1 MRLTRRSTIGI
12 AVALALALGGERL
25 GVEAQGAAPI
35 KVGFA
40 SAMTGPSAI
49 TGEGVKW
56 AAQMLADEYNAK
68 GGIMGR
74 KIEISFGDNA
84 GTPGEAVSAVRKLVD
99 VDKVDVIIGQTHSG
113 ACLGALPVVKELQVP
128 MVIEACS
135 NPKIRELI
143 GKTVNEWAFRVNP
156 DDVMLANQF
165 AKYMSQSTKSVS
177 IFAQNDDFGRGAAA
191 AYDVAFKK
199 YGIKLVSTEFFDRGQ
214 ADYRPVLTR
223 VKRANPEAVL
233 LVMLASEGSVFMR
246 QFREIGLTQ
255 KLFARGSMAT
265 VEFLHQVKDSP
276 NIADGLVE
284 ATYWTPALDAWETEQ
299 AFVVQLDLPGL
310 TANQVDVNFDRN
322 TLTVRGTRGSTIPSV
337 ENGEIRVFF
346 AERAPG
352 AFSRSLRFPQYVEAS
367 KIEASF
373 DNGVLTI
380 TVPKAETAKPR
391 KIEIAAN

>member
-1 MRLTRRSTIGI
+1 MTRMRNGVTVVV
-12 AVALALALGGERL
+12 AALAFLLAGAPP
-25 GVEAQGAAPI
+25 GVGAQGGPPI
-35 KVGFA
+35 KVGFS

-56 AAQMLADEYNAK
+56 AAQMLVDEYNAK

-74 KIEISFGDNA
+74 KIEAYFGDNA
-84 GTPGEAVSAVRKLVD
+84 GTPGEAVSAVRRLVD

-113 ACLGALPVVKELQVP
+113 ACLGALPVIKELQVP
-128 MVIEACS
+128 MIIEACS

-199 YGIKLVSTEFFDRGQ
+199 YGIKLVSTEYFDRGQ

-246 QFREIGLTQ
+246 QFRELGLTQ
-255 KLFARGSMAT
+255 KLYARGSMAT
-265 VEFLHQVKDSP
+265 VEFLYQVKDTP

-284 ATYWTPALDAWETEQ
+284 ATYWTPALDPAWEKQWLDRWKVPVRIHGSLAAIAFRYALVPALEQ
-299 AFVVQLDLPGL
+299 AIKKTGRTDRKAIRDALEH
-310 TANQVDVNFDRN
+310 VDVANTPVGRIRFDDTHQAFIN
-322 TLTVRGTRGSTIPSV
+322 MLLV
-337 ENGEIRVFF
+337 EIHGGQLRVLDKI
-346 AERAPG
+346 AIQPG
-352 AFSRSLRFPQYVEAS
+352 
-367 KIEASF
+367 
-373 DNGVLTI
+373 G
-380 TVPKAETAKPR
+380 
-391 KIEIAAN
+391 

>member
-1 MRLTRRSTIGI
+1 MTPMWRSVIGI
-12 AVALALALGGERL
+12 AVVLAVGLGGVS
-25 GVEAQGAAPI
+25 GAGAQGPPI

-56 AAQMLADEYNAK
+56 AAQMLVDEYNAK

-74 KIEISFGDNA
+74 KIEVYFGDNA
-84 GTPGEAVSAVRKLVD
+84 GTPGEAVSAVRRLAD
-99 VDKVDVIIGQTHSG
+99 VDRVDVIVGQTHSG
-113 ACLGALPVVKELQVP
+113 ACLGALPIVKELQVP

-135 NPKIRELI
+135 NPKIREQI
-143 GKTVNEWAFRVNP
+143 GKNGNEWAFRVNP

-165 AKYMSQSTKSVS
+165 GKYISQSVKTVS

-199 YGIKLVSTEFFDRGQ
+199 YGVKLVSTEYFDRGQ

-246 QFREIGLTQ
+246 QFREVGLTQ
-255 KLFARGSMAT
+255 KLYARGSMAT

-276 NIADGLVE
+276 SIADGLIE
-284 ATYWTPALDAWETEQ
+284 ATYWTPALDPAWEKQWLERWKVPVRVHGSLAAIAFRYALVPALEGAIKKTGKTDRKAIRDALEDVDVPNTPVGRIKFDDTHQ
-299 AFVVQLDLPGL
+299 AFINMLLVEINGGQL
-310 TANQVDVNFDRN
+310 
-322 TLTVRGTRGSTIPSV
+322 
-337 ENGEIRVFF
+337 
-346 AERAPG
+346 
-352 AFSRSLRFPQYVEAS
+352 
-367 KIEASF
+367 KILE
-373 DNGVLTI
+373 
-380 TVPKAETAKPR
+380 
-391 KIEIAAN
+391 KIAIQP

>member
-1 MRLTRRSTIGI
+1 MTLMRRGTIGI
-12 AVALALALGGERL
+12 AVGLLLLLGGECP
-25 GVEAQGAAPI
+25 GAQAQGGPPI

-74 KIEISFGDNA
+74 KIEIYFGDNA
-84 GTPGEAVSAVRKLVD
+84 GTPGEAVSAVRRLVD
-99 VDKVDVIIGQTHSG
+99 VDKVDVIVGQTHSG

-135 NPKIRELI
+135 NPKIRDLI
-143 GKTVNEWAFRVNP
+143 GKNGNEWAFRVNP

-165 AKYMSQSTKSVS
+165 AKHIAQSAKTVS

-191 AYDVAFKK
+191 AYDAAFKK
-199 YGIKLVSTEFFDRGQ
+199 TGIKLVSTEFFDRGQ

-246 QFREIGLTQ
+246 QFREVGLTQ

-265 VEFLHQVKDSP
+265 VEFLHQVRDTPS
-276 NIADGLVE
+276 IADGLVE
-284 ATYWTPALDAWETEQ
+284 ATYWTPALDPAWEKQWLERWKVPVRVHGSLAAIAFRYALAPAIEQ
-299 AFVVQLDLPGL
+299 AIKKTGKADRKAIRDALE
-310 TANQVDVNFDRN
+310 TVDVPDTPVGRIRFDDTHQAFIN
-322 TLTVRGTRGSTIPSV
+322 MLLVQI
-337 ENGEIRVFF
+337 NGGQLKLLE
-346 AERAPG
+346 
-352 AFSRSLRFPQYVEAS
+352 
-367 KIEASF
+367 KI
-373 DNGVLTI
+373 VI
-380 TVPKAETAKPR
+380 QP
-391 KIEIAAN
+391 

>member
-1 MRLTRRSTIGI
+1 MRRIRRGTIAI
-12 AVALALALGGERL
+12 AVGLMLLLLGGERP
-25 GVEAQGAAPI
+25 GVQAQGGPPI
-35 KVGFA
+35 KVGFS

-74 KIEISFGDNA
+74 KIELYFGDNA
-84 GTPGEAVSAVRKLVD
+84 GTPGEAVSAVRRLAD
-99 VDKVDVIIGQTHSG
+99 VDKVDVIVGQTHSG

-135 NPKIRELI
+135 NPKIRDLI
-143 GKTVNEWAFRVNP
+143 GKNGNEWAFRVNP

-165 AKYMSQSTKSVS
+165 AKYIAQSTRTVS

-191 AYDVAFKK
+191 AYDAAFKK
-199 YGIKLVSTEFFDRGQ
+199 TGIKLVSTEFFDRGQ
-214 ADYRPVLTR
+214 ADYRPELTR

-246 QFREIGLTQ
+246 QFKEVGLTQ
-255 KLFARGSMAT
+255 KLYARGSMAT

-284 ATYWTPALDAWETEQ
+284 ATYWTPALDPAWEKQWLDRWKVPVRVHGSLAAIAFRYALAPAIEQ
-299 AFVVQLDLPGL
+299 AIKKTGKADRAAIRDALE
-310 TANQVDVNFDRN
+310 TVDVADTPVGRIRFDDTHQAFIN
-322 TLTVRGTRGSTIPSV
+322 MLLVQI
-337 ENGEIRVFF
+337 NGGQLKLLE
-346 AERAPG
+346 
-352 AFSRSLRFPQYVEAS
+352 
-367 KIEASF
+367 KIA
-373 DNGVLTI
+373 I
-380 TVPKAETAKPR
+380 QP
-391 KIEIAAN
+391 

>member
-1 MRLTRRSTIGI
+1 MTRIGQRVVV
-12 AVALALALGGERL
+12 VALMLGL
-25 GVEAQGAAPI
+25 VEGGSVPGADAQSPPPI

-74 KIEISFGDNA
+74 KIEIYFGDNG
-84 GTPGEAVSAVRKLVD
+84 GTPGEAVSAVRKLAD
-99 VDKVDVIIGQTHSG
+99 VDKVDVIVGQTHSG
-113 ACLGALPVVKELQVP
+113 ACLGALPVVKELGVP

-135 NPKIRELI
+135 NPKIREQI
-143 GKTVNEWAFRVNP
+143 GKSVNEWAFRVNP

-165 AKYMSQSTKSVS
+165 AKHMAKTAKSVS

-191 AYDVAFKK
+191 AYDAAFKK
-199 YGIKLVSTEFFDRGQ
+199 TGIKLVSTEFFDRGQ

-246 QFREIGLTQ
+246 QFRELGLNQ

-265 VEFLHQVKDSP
+265 LEFLHQVRDAP
-276 NIADGLVE
+276 GIGDGLVE
-284 ATYWTPALDAWETEQ
+284 ATYWTAALDPEWEKRWQERWKVPVRVHGSLAAIAFRYAVAPAIEQ
-299 AFVVQLDLPGL
+299 AIKKTGRADRKSIRDALETVDSPDTPVGRVKFDDTHQAFINMLLVEISGGQLKILE
-310 TANQVDVNFDRN
+310 R
-322 TLTVRGTRGSTIPSV
+322 IP
-337 ENGEIRVFF
+337 IQ
-346 AERAPG
+346 P
-352 AFSRSLRFPQYVEAS
+352 
-367 KIEASF
+367 
-373 DNGVLTI
+373 
-380 TVPKAETAKPR
+380 
-391 KIEIAAN
+391 

>member
-1 MRLTRRSTIGI
+1 MTLMRRGTIGI
-12 AVALALALGGERL
+12 AVGLLLLLGGECP
-25 GVEAQGAAPI
+25 GAQAQGGPPI

-74 KIEISFGDNA
+74 KIEIYFGDNA
-84 GTPGEAVSAVRKLVD
+84 GTPGEAVSAVRRLVD
-99 VDKVDVIIGQTHSG
+99 VDKVDVIVGQTHSG
-113 ACLGALPVVKELQVP
+113 ACLGALPIVKELQVP

-165 AKYMSQSTKSVS
+165 AKYIVQSAKTVS

-191 AYDVAFKK
+191 AYDAAFKK
-199 YGIKLVSTEFFDRGQ
+199 TGIKLVSTEFFDRGQ

-246 QFREIGLTQ
+246 QFREVGLTQ

-265 VEFLHQVKDSP
+265 VEFLHQVRDTPS
-276 NIADGLVE
+276 IADGLVE
-284 ATYWTPALDAWETEQ
+284 ATYWTPALDPAWEKQWLERWKVPVRVHGSLAAIAFRYALAPAIEQ
-299 AFVVQLDLPGL
+299 AIKKTGKADRKAIRDALE
-310 TANQVDVNFDRN
+310 TVDVPDTPVGRIRFDDTHQAFIN
-322 TLTVRGTRGSTIPSV
+322 MLLVQI
-337 ENGEIRVFF
+337 NGGQLKLLE
-346 AERAPG
+346 
-352 AFSRSLRFPQYVEAS
+352 
-367 KIEASF
+367 KI
-373 DNGVLTI
+373 VI
-380 TVPKAETAKPR
+380 QP
-391 KIEIAAN
+391 